1 MMDNSCYPFLSSH
14 HKHLL
19 PIISVSSTNCP
30 SHHGQ
35 PHYPKNESTKLLDFV
50 QSKLMVPLDRDDAQK
65 LVSARITGT
74 TFLEGAR
81 YLLRSLTVGACVDL
95 STLAKTIVQAEG
107 KFYLINTTQTASR

>member
-1 MMDNSCYPFLSSH
+1 
-14 HKHLL
+14 
-19 PIISVSSTNCP
+19 
-30 SHHGQ
+30 
-35 PHYPKNESTKLLDFV
+35 
-50 QSKLMVPLDRDDAQK
+50 MVPLDRDDAQK